1 MDGVPVASAGGSP
14 DLGHAPEPTLT
25 GAAESVKRMRRFLS
39 AANRA
44 LVRADDEVPFL
55 ESICRAA
62 IDEGGF
68 RYAWIGFRE
77 DDEAG
82 TIRPVARAGHE
93 NGYLVDLP
101 LTWHDGPAGGDPT
114 GTAVGAGHTVVVRE
128 IAGDASGEL
137 WRDRAIERGYASA
150 AAIPIAGAS
159 GVLGSL
165 TIYSPEP
172 DVFGTEEVAL
182 LEEMADDIC
191 YGIEAVRTQAAG
203 AASEAEL
210 RRLAM
215 AVEQS
220 AESVMLTD
228 LAGNIEYV
236 NPAFERIS
244 GYTSAEVLGQNPR
257 ILHGGRHDRV
267 FYEVMWE
274 TLTAGRPWVGEL
286 VNRRKDRSFYTE
298 EATISPIRDATGT
311 TTSYVAVKRDVTAER
326 GAQARE
332 AVRARERAQIAQALA
347 ALEPRATAE
356 ETADAICRRIVQLP
370 EAEAAVILVFDPDG
384 TAMPI
389 GAAETEGGV
398 LRRAKVGDARA
409 QHLRTRAA
417 AGPWIETWE
426 QATGHSFGEAFRALG
441 IRAFVY
447 APIWIEQDAVGLL
460 EVGSSDA
467 DASVRLVERL
477 PAIVEFASIASA
489 VLGPVI
495 ASRATLGRFRGRIAD
510 LLAARAF
517 HPVFQ
522 PIVDLESREVVGY
535 EALTRFDSGQRPD
548 LCFADAWSVGL
559 GPELALATLGAA
571 AAAATGLPRAA
582 WLDLNISPRE
592 LASPERLRAILWS
605 ADRPLVLEVTEHE
618 VIEDYDAVRDAIQ
631 ALGLDLRVA
640 VDDAGAGVANF
651 SHIIDMRPDFVKLD
665 ISLVR
670 NVNANLGRQAMVVGM
685 RHFART
691 AGCRLIAEGIETE
704 EEAATLRGLGVEFG
718 QGYLFGRPEPVETW
732 AGSTGQRPQTG
743 RPVSTG
749 LPTEEVRT

>member
-1 MDGVPVASAGGSP
+1 MPLASP
-14 DLGHAPEPTLT
+14 DGPPDGRQALDATRA
-25 GAAESVKRMRRFLS
+25 GAAESVRRTRRFLS

-44 LVRADDEVPFL
+44 LVRADDEVAFL
-55 ESICRAA
+55 ESICRSA

-68 RYAWIGFRE
+68 RYAWVGFRE

-82 TIRPVARAGHE
+82 TIRPVAHAGQE
-93 NGYLVDLP
+93 NGYLADLP
-101 LTWHDGPAGGDPT
+101 LTWHGAAAASDPT
-114 GTAVGAGHTVVVRE
+114 GTAVGAGQTVVVRD
-128 IAGDASGEL
+128 IASGASGEP
-137 WRDRAIERGYASA
+137 WRERAIERGYASA
-150 AAIPIAGAS
+150 AALPIAGAS

-172 DVFGTEEVAL
+172 EAFATEEVAL

-191 YGIEAVRTQAAG
+191 YGIEALRTKAAG
-203 AASEAEL
+203 VASEAEL

-215 AVEQS
+215 AVDQS
-220 AESVMLTD
+220 AESVILTD
-228 LAGNIEYV
+228 LAGTIEYV

-244 GYTSAEVLGQNPR
+244 GYSSAEVLGRNPR
-257 ILHGGRHDRV
+257 ILQGGRHDRA

-274 TLTAGRPWVGEL
+274 TLAAGRSWVGEI

-298 EATISPIRDATGT
+298 EAIISPIRDSAGT

-326 GAQARE
+326 GAEARE

-347 ALEPRATAE
+347 TLEPRATGE

-370 EAEAAVILVFDPDG
+370 EAAAAVVLVFDPDG
-384 TAMPI
+384 TATPI
-389 GAAETEGGV
+389 GAAAREGDV
-398 LRRAKVGDARA
+398 LVRTRLGEARA

-426 QATGHSFGEAFRALG
+426 QATGHSFGKAFRALG

-447 APIWIEQDAVGLL
+447 APIRIGQEAVGLL
-460 EVGSSDA
+460 EVGSSEP

-477 PAIVEFASIASA
+477 PAIVEFASISSA

-495 ASRATLGRFRGRIAD
+495 ASRATRSRFRRRIAD

-517 HPVFQ
+517 HPLFQ

-535 EALTRFDSGQRPD
+535 EALTRFDSGQQPD
-548 LCFADAWSVGL
+548 LCFADAWSAGL

-571 AAAATGLPRAA
+571 VAAATELPPAT
-582 WLDLNISPRE
+582 WLNLNVAPRE

-605 ADRPLVLEVTEHE
+605 ADRPLVLELTEHE
-618 VIEDYDAVRDAIQ
+618 VIEDYDAVRDAIK

-651 SHIIDMRPDFVKLD
+651 GHIIDIRPDFVKLD

-670 NVNANLGRQAMVVGM
+670 HVNANLGRQAMVVGM

-691 AGCRLIAEGIETE
+691 AGCRLIAEGIETDQ
-704 EEAATLRGLGVEFG
+704 EAATLFGLGVEFG
-718 QGYLFGRPEPVETW
+718 QGYLFGRPEPAAAW
-732 AGSTGQRPQTG
+732 AGSNGHRPRTDV
-743 RPVSTG
+743 PVSQRARSKA
-749 LPTEEVRT
+749 VRR